1 MLSSLEIENY
11 GLIET
16 ARIEFASG
24 ATIFTGETG
33 SGKTMLLG
41 ALGFALGARAGTD
54 AVRRGASKALVTL
67 AFEPNDALRAR
78 LAADGFELDPGE
90 LATIAREMSDA
101 GRSSLRLNGR
111 AATAAYVR
119 DVAEA
124 IVEIVGQHEAQRLLV
139 PAYHRRL
146 LDGFA
151 GPPALRARDA
161 VARAYAALEERTAEL
176 VRLQGDELQARAR
189 FDDAQ
194 FALREIES
202 VRPEPGEI
210 ERHRERRLYLD
221 NVQRIAGALARAHEA
236 LAGENGAIE
245 AFGNAGAAL
254 TSLSDIGP
262 RFAAMA
268 ETAAAL
274 QSQTNDLAAGVA
286 GELDTGDVDPAE
298 LDAVNARLDALER
311 LERKY
316 GGSVE
321 AALAHA
327 QSARAAVEA
336 FEGRDR
342 REAGLKIEVE
352 AARAELDAAAKSLAA
367 LRRKAASALVKRV
380 AAELPELALGAGRF
394 DVSFEALERIGADG
408 GDRVEFLFAANAGEP
423 ARALTRVASGGEL
436 SRLLLALIVVLAN
449 ARDDAAALVF
459 DEIDT
464 GIGGA
469 TGTAV
474 GARIGRLAR
483 EGQVVCVTH
492 LAQLATWADRH
503 YVLEKTERKDATTI
517 SVREISA
524 AGERTEELARML
536 SGEKHDVALKHARA
550 LLQRARA
557 TPL

>member
-11 GLIET
+11 GLIEA
-16 ARIEFASG
+16 ARIEFSGG

-41 ALGFALGARAGTD
+41 ALGFALGARAAAD
-54 AVRRGASKALVTL
+54 AVRRGAPKALVTL
-67 AFEPNDALRAR
+67 AFDPNDALRAR

-90 LATIAREMSDA
+90 TATIAREMTDT

-111 AATAAYVR
+111 PATAAYVR
-119 DVAEA
+119 ELAEA

-146 LDGFA
+146 LDGFGGTA
-151 GPPALRARDA
+151 TLRARDA
-161 VARAYAALEERTAEL
+161 VARAHAALETRTAEL
-176 VRLQGDELQARAR
+176 TRLQGDELAAQARLE
-189 FDDAQ
+189 DAA
-194 FALREIES
+194 FALHEIES

-210 ERHRERRLYLD
+210 ERHRERRLYLE
-221 NVQRIAGALARAHEA
+221 NVQRIAGALGRAHGA
-236 LAGENGAIE
+236 LAGEGGVIE
-245 AFGNAGAAL
+245 ALGNAGAAL
-254 TSLSDIGP
+254 ASLEEIGP

-286 GELDTGDVDPAE
+286 GALDTGDLDPAE

-316 GGSVE
+316 GGSLE
-321 AALAHA
+321 AVLANA
-327 QSARAAVEA
+327 QRAQAAVDA
-336 FEGRDR
+336 LQGRDR
-342 REAGLKIEVE
+342 REAELKAGVD
-352 AARAELDAAAKSLAA
+352 AARAELEAAAAALGA
-367 LRRKAASALVKRV
+367 LRRKAAAALVKRV
-380 AAELPELALGAGRF
+380 TTELPDLALGAGRF
-394 DVSFEALERIGADG
+394 DVSFEPLERIGADG
-408 GDRVEFLFAANAGEP
+408 AERIEFLFAANAGEP
-423 ARALTRVASGGEL
+423 ARVLTRVASGGEL
-436 SRLLLALIVVLAN
+436 SRLMLALIVVLAG

-503 YVLEKTERKDATTI
+503 YVLEKTERKAATTI
-517 SVREISA
+517 AVREIA
-524 AGERTEELARML
+524 ATDERTEELARML